1 MMNAQRSQ
9 VKAFISRIVG
19 YNSFQDEK
27 ERKQKGVLSNKIFK
41 SIIECK
47 EPIEGY
53 EKETAI
59 AKNASLAINAGLD
72 GLALERKDVEKRMAY
87 LAEQLPV
94 HDWWVSEKGR
104 AVGGLSVIIGESGN
118 LSDYENPAKV
128 WKRFGLAVMEGVRQG
143 GLAKGS
149 SAEQWIEHGYN
160 KRRRS
165 VVWTIGDSLIKTNKD
180 DKGDPGFYKKIY
192 NERKEYE
199 TKNLTKTAKKAKE
212 KFKPIVAH
220 RKAQRYM
227 EKRLLRDLWNEWNK

>member
-1 MMNAQRSQ
+1 
-9 VKAFISRIVG
+9 
-19 YNSFQDEK
+19 
-27 ERKQKGVLSNKIFK
+27 
-41 SIIECK
+41 
-47 EPIEGY
+47 
-53 EKETAI
+53 
-59 AKNASLAINAGLD
+59 
-72 GLALERKDVEKRMAY
+72 
-87 LAEQLPV
+87 
-94 HDWWVSEKGR
+94 
-104 AVGGLSVIIGESGN
+104 
-118 LSDYENPAKV
+118 
-128 WKRFGLAVMEGVRQG
+128 MEGVRQG

-212 KFKPIVAH
+212 KFKPIVVH

-227 EKRLLRDLWNEWNK
+227 EKRLLRDLWNEWNKK